1 MRLDCSGME
10 FEKLADLLEQGQ
22 FELLNLPVGDER
34 KKPSDIRLVYM
45 MNDTAESF
53 LVFHEAV
60 LTGNYLPDYE
70 GELSASLDKEETD
83 NTDAEGEE
91 KGRYIL
97 AVHQGDTVCTL
108 FFKNISL
115 ECELYDYGGI
125 GHFWVKGY
133 EYLRQLE
140 YKIAILGDKWE
151 YLGETCCSEEE
162 KQLAFLR
169 GFPPLSYLFYPAASL
184 AYVREKEEP
193 WKCSPLAAKLVE
205 EAAKQEKDTWF
216 AKMVSLYKRYPVRV
230 LARYIAWMF
239 HREAHK
245 RVTDH
250 LIRQM
255 DQAAAI
261 YPRRYFGEENEK
273 KHKILFEKANKRK
286 RDLEKQGIQAEIFR
300 EEPFA
305 KGDDGLFKVYVMQFT
320 VKKGNR
326 ISAVE
331 EIR

>member
-1 MRLDCSGME
+1 MKRIHKVKTAVIVKDTIPD
-10 FEKLADLLEQGQ
+10 EKIEILRDNCNNLRDRAMIDFLLSTG
-22 FELLNLPVGDER
+22 
-34 KKPSDIRLVYM
+34 IRV
-45 MNDTAESF
+45 
-53 LVFHEAV
+53 
-60 LTGNYLPDYE
+60 
-70 GELSASLDKEETD
+70 GELVRL
-83 NTDAEGEE
+83 
-91 KGRYIL
+91 
-97 AVHQGDTVCTL
+97 
-108 FFKNISL
+108 NI
-115 ECELYDYGGI
+115 DDI
-125 GHFWVKGY
+125 DFWVKGY

-151 YLGETCCSEEE
+151 YLGEDCCSEEE
-162 KQLAFLR
+162 KKLASLR
-169 GFPPLSYLFYPAASL
+169 EFPPLSYLFYPAASL

-305 KGDDGLFKVYVMQFT
+305 KGDDGPFKVYVMQFT

>member
-108 FFKNISL
+108 FFKDISL
-115 ECELYDYGGI
+115 ECELYDYGEI

-151 YLGETCCSEEE
+151 YLGEDCCSEEE
-162 KQLAFLR
+162 KKLASLR
-169 GFPPLSYLFYPAASL
+169 EFPPLSYLFYPAASL

-250 LIRQM
+250 LIRGYVNDSNHILPDRFCEQEYGVASAKENTGLADLVDKKVTSM
-255 DQAAAI
+255 LSDGSMKALQDQW
-261 YPRRYFGEENEK
+261 
-273 KHKILFEKANKRK
+273 
-286 RDLEKQGIQAEIFR
+286 
-300 EEPFA
+300 
-305 KGDDGLFKVYVMQFT
+305 GLQ
-320 VKKGNR
+320 
-326 ISAVE
+326 
-331 EIR
+331 

>member
-1 MRLDCSGME
+1 M
-10 FEKLADLLEQGQ
+10 
-22 FELLNLPVGDER
+22 
-34 KKPSDIRLVYM
+34 
-45 MNDTAESF
+45 
-53 LVFHEAV
+53 
-60 LTGNYLPDYE
+60 
-70 GELSASLDKEETD
+70 
-83 NTDAEGEE
+83 
-91 KGRYIL
+91 
-97 AVHQGDTVCTL
+97 
-108 FFKNISL
+108 
-115 ECELYDYGGI
+115 
-125 GHFWVKGY
+125 
-133 EYLRQLE
+133 
-140 YKIAILGDKWE
+140 GDKWE

-162 KQLAFLR
+162 KQLALLR

-216 AKMVSLYKRYPVRV
+216 AKMVSLYTRYPVRV

-255 DQAAAI
+255 DQAAVI

-305 KGDDGLFKVYVMQFT
+305 KGDDGPFKVYVMQFT
-320 VKKGNR
+320 VKKGNH

>member
-115 ECELYDYGGI
+115 ECELYDYGEFGL
-125 GHFWVKGY
+125 FWVKGY
-133 EYLRQLE
+133 EYLRELE
-140 YKIAILGDKWE
+140 Y
-151 YLGETCCSEEE
+151 
-162 KQLAFLR
+162 
-169 GFPPLSYLFYPAASL
+169 
-184 AYVREKEEP
+184 
-193 WKCSPLAAKLVE
+193 
-205 EAAKQEKDTWF
+205 
-216 AKMVSLYKRYPVRV
+216 
-230 LARYIAWMF
+230 
-239 HREAHK
+239 
-245 RVTDH
+245 
-250 LIRQM
+250 
-255 DQAAAI
+255 
-261 YPRRYFGEENEK
+261 
-273 KHKILFEKANKRK
+273 
-286 RDLEKQGIQAEIFR
+286 
-300 EEPFA
+300 
-305 KGDDGLFKVYVMQFT
+305 
-320 VKKGNR
+320 
-326 ISAVE
+326 
-331 EIR
+331 

>member
-108 FFKNISL
+108 SL
-115 ECELYDYGGI
+115 I
-125 GHFWVKGY
+125 H
-133 EYLRQLE
+133 
-140 YKIAILGDKWE
+140 I
-151 YLGETCCSEEE
+151 
-162 KQLAFLR
+162 
-169 GFPPLSYLFYPAASL
+169 
-184 AYVREKEEP
+184 
-193 WKCSPLAAKLVE
+193 
-205 EAAKQEKDTWF
+205 
-216 AKMVSLYKRYPVRV
+216 
-230 LARYIAWMF
+230 
-239 HREAHK
+239 
-245 RVTDH
+245 
-250 LIRQM
+250 
-255 DQAAAI
+255 
-261 YPRRYFGEENEK
+261 
-273 KHKILFEKANKRK
+273 
-286 RDLEKQGIQAEIFR
+286 
-300 EEPFA
+300 
-305 KGDDGLFKVYVMQFT
+305 
-320 VKKGNR
+320 
-326 ISAVE
+326 
-331 EIR
+331 